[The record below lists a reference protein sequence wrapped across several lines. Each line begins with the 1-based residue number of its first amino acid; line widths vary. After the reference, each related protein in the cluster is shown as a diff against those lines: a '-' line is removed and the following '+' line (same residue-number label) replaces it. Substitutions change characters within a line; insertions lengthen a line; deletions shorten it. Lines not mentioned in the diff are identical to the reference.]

1 MLSKWVGVIVS
12 LSLVMGCATTG
23 EKTTEKPVDPA
34 VKAKQ
39 LEKAEWRAAKAVV
52 NGVFNAL
59 RQRDETAFR
68 AQLSS
73 ARQADYTR
81 DYYELWIREAD
92 DGSGHYAQAFEKG
105 RSATEAK
112 VVVDG
117 NDGFSVTVDGVD
129 LMAQSEIASL
139 TARAEAGDASAQ
151 LSLGVRYAEGDGV
164 AADAARAVALFRQ
177 AAEQGNAI
185 AQSNLAYALYNAD
198 GVENDD
204 AAAMYWAGLAADQG
218 DAIAMRLVAFG
229 HYRGRGFPMDRAEAA
244 RIWAEAANLGDDFS
258 AYNMG
263 IVIRDG
269 DGVQQDDALA
279 ILWFE
284 RAQALGHPDAAERLT
299 EMRGQ

>member
-1 MLSKWVGVIVS
+1 MTNRLSRFPRVCALAVGLALTLPMAATAQSHMTSTYGDISVTITGSGSISSRQTGRGIEAVLNEHLVLITESSVIVDGQTYN
-12 LSLVMGCATTG
+12 VAP
-23 EKTTEKPVDPA
+23 E
-34 VKAKQ
+34 
-39 LEKAEWRAAKAVV
+39 
-52 NGVFNAL
+52 
-59 RQRDETAFR
+59 
-68 AQLSS
+68 AQ
-73 ARQADYTR
+73 
-81 DYYELWIREAD
+81 
-92 DGSGHYAQAFEKG
+92 
-105 RSATEAK
+105 